1 MSNCG
6 MEAMSKV
13 YICLCLDLSTL
24 PLAVFETESEAL
36 EWARNQC
43 SPHGSLKL
51 EYCQVIGFHVG
62 DTGHFLEHLELNR
75 ARTAEVEQAKAL
87 LKPYFNPEKDCEE
100 EWENLAQNMITTPP
114 NLGVFESYSL
124 RDLGFSVDENIDYR
138 LYRKA
143 ARFHE

>member
-1 MSNCG
+1 
-6 MEAMSKV
+6 MSKV

-62 DTGHFLEHLELNR
+62 QDSHFLEHLELNR
-75 ARTAEVEQAKAL
+75 ARTAEVEQAEAL
-87 LKPYFNPEKDCEE
+87 LKPYFNPEKDCKE
-100 EWENLAQNMITTPP
+100 EWENLAQNMITTPS
-114 NLGVFESYSL
+114 NLTTFEFVAL
-124 RDLGFSVDENIDYR
+124 RSLGFTVDENIYYR
-138 LYRKA
+138 LHREA
-143 ARFHE
+143 ARFL